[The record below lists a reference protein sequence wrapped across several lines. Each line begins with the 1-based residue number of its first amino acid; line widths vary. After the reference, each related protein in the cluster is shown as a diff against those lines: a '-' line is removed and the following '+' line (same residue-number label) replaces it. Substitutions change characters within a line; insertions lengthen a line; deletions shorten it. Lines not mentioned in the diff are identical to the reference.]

1 MYTKHL
7 YALSHRVEFSPVRIY
22 KIKQERDFRDFLIKK
37 EILSSAPYSDRSAW
51 QDHAEL
57 PVRMPQ
63 FTLDTHRSQGG
74 RYLPTPSRSLGQQFP
89 LSFFRKSRVG
99 PN

>member
-1 MYTKHL
+1 MYTKHV
-7 YALSHRVEFSPVRIY
+7 YALSHRVDFSPVRMY
-22 KIKQERDFRDFLIKK
+22 KIKQERDFRDLLIKK
-37 EILSSAPYSDRSAW
+37 EILSSAPYSDRAAW

-63 FTLDTHRSQGG
+63 CTLDTHGSQGG
-74 RYLPTPSRSLGQQFP
+74 DYLPTPSRLLGQQFP
-89 LSFFRKSRVG
+89 LSFFRKSRAG